1 MLLSFKNTALRDLC
15 SSDKLLQKR
24 FGIDGMRKIRQLFDE
39 LDAAE
44 NLAVIGLLP
53 GPRCEELKGRRAGQ
67 LSVRV
72 HGGYRIIFSTAQDP
86 APTKP
91 DGGLDWKAVTA
102 LHVLSI
108 EDYHD

>member
-1 MLLSFKNTALRDLC
+1 
-15 SSDKLLQKR
+15 
-24 FGIDGMRKIRQLFDE
+24 MRKIRRRLDE
-39 LDAAE
+39 LAAAE
-44 NLAVIGLLP
+44 NLAEIRLLP
-53 GPRCEELKGRRAGQ
+53 APRCEELKGKRAGQ

-72 HGGYRIIFSTAQDP
+72 HDGCRIIFRPADVP

-108 EDYHD
+108 EDYHE